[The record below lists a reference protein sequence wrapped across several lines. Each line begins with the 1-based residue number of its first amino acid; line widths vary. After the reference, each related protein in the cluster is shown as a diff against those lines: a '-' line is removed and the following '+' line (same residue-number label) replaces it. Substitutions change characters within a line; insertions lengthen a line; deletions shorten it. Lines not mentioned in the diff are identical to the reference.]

1 MSSNIIR
8 TSIRNNHQL
17 WQKISSNEYNKLNKP
32 LILTIVVS
40 LQNCF
45 KSMTLTAGVIVYSW
59 SNHHLKVK
67 NKFWPRV
74 KRGGFKCME
83 RTQLKVQN
91 QVIEHMH
98 EIIPIK

>member
-1 MSSNIIR
+1 MSSNIII

-59 SNHHLKVK
+59 SNHHFKVK

-74 KRGGFKCME
+74 KEGDSNAWKELNLKF
-83 RTQLKVQN
+83 RTK
-91 QVIEHMH
+91 
-98 EIIPIK
+98 